1 MKIKKVSELQD
12 GEMQEYLYCKST
24 AESIT
29 LQKCR
34 SHNELCLWD
43 SSFFVFSF

>member
-12 GEMQEYLYCKST
+12 GEMQEYFT

-43 SSFFVFSF
+43 SSFFVFPF